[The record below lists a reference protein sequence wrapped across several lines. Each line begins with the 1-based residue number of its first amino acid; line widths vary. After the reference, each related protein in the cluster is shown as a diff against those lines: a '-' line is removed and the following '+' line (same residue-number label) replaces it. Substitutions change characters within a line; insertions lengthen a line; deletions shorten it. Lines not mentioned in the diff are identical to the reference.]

1 MARMRIELPQ
11 KSIASFTIP
20 VRITDIN
27 YGNHLGNSSLVE
39 IIHEARMQFLSQH
52 GFTEMNAGGSSL
64 IMSELSIEFKN
75 ESFYKDDLDVKIF
88 VGEVSRVSFELF
100 YSISVVRNTL
110 STIIANAKTGMVCF
124 DYVEKKVVAVP
135 AKLKK
140 ILIP

>member
-1 MARMRIELPQ
+1 MARTRIELPK

-124 DYVEKKVVAVP
+124 DYIEKKVVTVP

>member
-1 MARMRIELPQ
+1 MARMRIELPK
-11 KSIASFTIP
+11 KSITSFTIP

-64 IMSELSIEFKN
+64 IMSELSIDFKN
-75 ESFYKDDLDVKIF
+75 ESFYKDDLHVKIF

-100 YSISVVRNTL
+100 YSISVVRNNL

-124 DYVEKKVVAVP
+124 DYIEKKVVAVP

-140 ILIP
+140 ILVP

>member
-1 MARMRIELPQ
+1 MRIELPQ

-64 IMSELSIEFKN
+64 IMSELSIEFKS
-75 ESFYKDDLDVKIF
+75 ESFYKDHLDVKIF

-100 YSISVVRNTL
+100 YSISVVRNAL

-124 DYVEKKVVAVP
+124 DYIEKKVVAVP